1 LTLRNKE
8 LFSAPRE
15 DRVADAAGGLSS
27 EAVIY
32 VAFSMFFSARGVS
45 VQRQDQADLHPLIDI
60 KAPKC
65 DMGGDARKQF
75 CTRLPFL
82 LEE

>member
-8 LFSAPRE
+8 LFLAPRE

-32 VAFSMFFSARGVS
+32 VAFSMFFSAHGVS

-65 DMGGDARKQF
+65 DMGGDAGKQF